1 MAAPTSRVKPV
12 PRGDSAPQVLLVEDD
27 PAIVELMQLVLADE
41 GLSVDVT
48 RTGTRA
54 LEMARQRRPEVA
66 ILDLGLPEMYGK
78 TLGKNLRQLY
88 PDLPL
93 LVVSA
98 LPSNAVAQD
107 AWEMGAFSYI
117 TKPFE
122 LDALSAAV
130 KRGLDLGR
138 GHTVH

>member
-1 MAAPTSRVKPV
+1 MPARTRRTNALPG
-12 PRGDSAPQVLLVEDD
+12 GDNSPQVLLVEDD

-41 GLSVDVT
+41 GLSVDVA
-48 RTGTRA
+48 RTGTKA
-54 LEMARQRRPEVA
+54 LEMARQRRPQVA

-78 TLGKNLRQLY
+78 TLGQNLRKLY

-138 GHTVH
+138 HNTIH

>member
-1 MAAPTSRVKPV
+1 MPG
-12 PRGDSAPQVLLVEDD
+12 GDGAPQVLLVEDD

-41 GLSVDVT
+41 GLTVDVA

-54 LEMARQRRPEVA
+54 LEMARQRRPQVA

-78 TLGKNLRQLY
+78 TLGKNLRKLY

-122 LDALSAAV
+122 LDVLSAAV

-138 GHTVH
+138 AHTIH

>member
-1 MAAPTSRVKPV
+1 VEG
-12 PRGDSAPQVLLVEDD
+12 GDSQPRVLLVEDD

-41 GLSVDVT
+41 GLTVEVARS
-48 RTGTRA
+48 GTLA
-54 LEMARQRRPEVA
+54 LELARRHRPQVA
-66 ILDLGLPEMYGK
+66 VLDLGLPEMYGK
-78 TLGKNLRQLY
+78 TLGRNLHQLY

-122 LDALSAAV
+122 LDAFSAAV
-130 KRGLDLGR
+130 KRGLSLSGP
-138 GHTVH
+138 HTIH